1 MRHPVKDAPVSKQ
14 ASFAG
19 RQRWACYM
27 NGAARGNPN
36 RDSDRFCHCRLL
48 PFNKSAVALNHTL

>member
-36 RDSDRFCHCRLL
+36 RDSDRFCHCRL